1 MVVRRE
7 ALSYNMGWWGLT
19 FPLGVFTAGTLNIAI
34 ATDSRFFH
42 GLTSFF
48 VCWLVLNWFTVAI
61 HTLRGVYSG
70 AVFNAPCLQQLP
82 CQTKVS
88 DPEMQACKD

>member
-1 MVVRRE
+1 
-7 ALSYNMGWWGLT
+7 MGWWGLT

-34 ATDSRFFH
+34 ATHSRFFH

-70 AVFNAPCLQQLP
+70 AVFNAPCLQSVP
-82 CQTKVS
+82 APTRPNS
-88 DPEMQACKD
+88 DPEMQSQRK